1 MDAFAFPAYNEF
13 LNRTADLDRMED
25 WWSGRDRNALALYG
39 RRRVGKSWL
48 FRAFAHE
55 RPALVLVAER
65 RAEGAQL
72 SRFAAR
78 LEPHLG
84 LRPDLPDLPALI
96 AALYA
101 LAEKEKTLVII
112 DEFPY
117 LLPTRKEPRDEV
129 LTAMQA
135 VMEERESSQL
145 KLMLCGSHIAQMA
158 TLLSES
164 SPIRGRL
171 TPLSVEP
178 LRFADAQAFVDD
190 TSARARVERYAVA
203 GGMSLYLDELGRG
216 RDDMRARI
224 CERVLNSRGPLF
236 NDPREVLEE
245 ELRQPGI
252 YFSLLEELATG
263 ERSIGDLATALAKKT
278 SDLSAYLETLREM
291 RLVERISP
299 VTTPH
304 DTRAHRYRAADG
316 FLRFWFRFVFN
327 FQEDLRTGLRPEDHY
342 EGEIEPVLS
351 EHVAPVFESLSR
363 EWTRTQLG
371 RQASRVGS
379 WWGKALNQLRRSKE
393 RQTEEVDVVG
403 VQRGVVTIVGECKWT
418 NSALTAQV
426 LGDLETYKIP
436 AMRQAKIRF
445 PRKGPLIVLFSKSGF
460 KQNLIDIAATRDDVR
475 LVEVDELVDDL
486 LRPVTR

>member
-1 MDAFAFPAYNEF
+1 MVHVAATTRA
-13 LNRTADLDRMED
+13 LSRVAAA
-25 WWSGRDRNALALYG
+25 ALAMAALVTAVGCGRANADRQPSAVAWDGVPLVAQHPELPGDRIATGRLRNSSAEELRLEAADARLVDASGKGLRATVIFAAGVTHSLYPPRDAPRETPRKQQERLG
-39 RRRVGKSWL
+39 
-48 FRAFAHE
+48 FAATIAPGASVPVTVAWHASDGVATRIE
-55 RPALVLVAER
+55 LGPGSLELPAAPTVLVAER

-84 LRPDLPDLPALI
+84 LRPDLPNLPALI

-145 KLMLCGSHIAQMA
+145 K
-158 TLLSES
+158 
-164 SPIRGRL
+164 
-171 TPLSVEP
+171 
-178 LRFADAQAFVDD
+178 
-190 TSARARVERYAVA
+190 
-203 GGMSLYLDELGRG
+203 
-216 RDDMRARI
+216 
-224 CERVLNSRGPLF
+224 
-236 NDPREVLEE
+236 
-245 ELRQPGI
+245 
-252 YFSLLEELATG
+252 
-263 ERSIGDLATALAKKT
+263 
-278 SDLSAYLETLREM
+278 
-291 RLVERISP
+291 
-299 VTTPH
+299 
-304 DTRAHRYRAADG
+304 
-316 FLRFWFRFVFN
+316 
-327 FQEDLRTGLRPEDHY
+327 
-342 EGEIEPVLS
+342 
-351 EHVAPVFESLSR
+351 
-363 EWTRTQLG
+363 
-371 RQASRVGS
+371 

-486 LRPVTR
+486 LHPVTR